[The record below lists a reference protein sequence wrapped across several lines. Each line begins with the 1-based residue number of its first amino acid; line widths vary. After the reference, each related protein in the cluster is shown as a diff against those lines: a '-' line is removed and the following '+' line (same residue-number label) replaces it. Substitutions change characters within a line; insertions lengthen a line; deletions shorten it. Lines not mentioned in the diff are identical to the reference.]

1 MEPWTCAICGE
12 TIDEDDAEALDLNTG
27 TVHGECLEEWE
38 SDEPNR
44 AADYYHD
51 QRYDR

>member
-27 TVHGECLEEWE
+27 TVHGPCLAEWE
-38 SDEPNR
+38 SDASGRR
-44 AADYYHD
+44 ADAAYD
-51 QRYDR
+51 QRHDR

>member
-27 TVHGECLEEWE
+27 TVHGPCLEEWE
-38 SDEPNR
+38 SDASGRR
-44 AADYYHD
+44 ADAAYD